1 MSRREEKFEECKSG
15 CASNG
20 ITDALTNLLM
30 KVLRDAVSENRNH
43 NFSVY
48 QCDYGLELE
57 CRTLLANLTE
67 SAAWFGVT
75 FP

>member
-1 MSRREEKFEECKSG
+1 MMSRRKEKFEECKSG

-43 NFSVY
+43 NFSV
-48 QCDYGLELE
+48 
-57 CRTLLANLTE
+57 
-67 SAAWFGVT
+67 SV
-75 FP
+75 